1 MAIAIN
7 GTGTV
12 TGISVGG
19 LPDGIVD
26 TEMLAADAVTVA
38 KAADSVKGIQ
48 EFDQWYL
55 NTNVTSNSNLT
66 AFTRS
71 SDTWTGAAAKIGTGM
86 SLASEKWTFPSTG
99 KWLVVCCAQFDC
111 NNSDNVIV
119 YTQVSLNDGTSYGN
133 YGCAMDGN
141 NDSGGGSRTG
151 SATAWSF
158 IDVTD
163 TANVKVKFYGDSI
176 GSGSAIRGTATAGDG
191 MQTHINFI
199 RLGGT

>member
-26 TEMLAADAVTVA
+26 TDTLAADAVTVA

-55 NTNVTSNSNLT
+55 TTNKTSNGTLT
-66 AFTRS
+66 AWARS
-71 SDTWTGAAAKIGTGM
+71 VDTWPGSAAQIGTGM
-86 SLASEKWTFPSTG
+86 SLASDTWTFPSTG
-99 KWLVVCCAQFDC
+99 KWLVIFQGFYNCHDNDNVGVEIKVTT
-111 NNSDNVIV
+111 NNS
-119 YTQVSLNDGTSYGN
+119 SYAVN
-133 YGCAMDGN
+133 TIAMDGL
-141 NDSGGGSRTG
+141 NDASGGTKTAN
-151 SATAWSF
+151 ATCWSF
-158 IDVTD
+158 LDVTS
-163 TANVKVKFYGDSI
+163 TTNVKVKLEATSI
-176 GSGSAIRGTATAGDG
+176 ATSSTVRGTTSSSDG
-191 MQTHINFI
+191 IFTNVMFM